1 MRIQFTFHRH
11 VLVFIRLYM
20 NRNSQRCPIHRLGM
34 GGIDVIL
41 LAAGRSSRLGQPKA
55 LVDVDGQPLIQ
66 RLMNRLHQLN
76 AEVTVVTNTDL
87 LADIMLLCP
96 SAHVVLNPDPEKGRT
111 GSVQCGLASILERNG
126 RLPKNVLLVPVDRPG
141 WSVEL
146 VNNLLESETSA
157 CPVWNDRG
165 GHPLLMVGDDVKAVY
180 LAEGDAPLSSLV
192 QRKPLPVNFPW
203 LHLNIDTEADL
214 VDLLTASKEDWF

>member
-1 MRIQFTFHRH
+1 MRIQFTFQRH
-11 VLVFIRLYM
+11 IRFSIPPYM
-20 NRNSQRCPIHRLGM
+20 NRNSQHRSIHGCSM

-66 RLMNRLHQLN
+66 RLISRLHQLHP
-76 AEVTVVTNTDL
+76 EVTVVTNTDL

-96 SAHVVLNPDPEKGRT
+96 SAHVVLNTDPEKGRT
-111 GSVQCGLASILERNG
+111 GSIQCGLASILERNG
-126 RLPKNVLLVPVDRPG
+126 RLPKKVLLVPVDRPG

-146 VNNLLESETSA
+146 VNNLLESETTT
-157 CPVWNDRG
+157 CPVWNNRG

-192 QRKPLPVNFPW
+192 QRKPMPVHFPW

>member
-1 MRIQFTFHRH
+1 
-11 VLVFIRLYM
+11 
-20 NRNSQRCPIHRLGM
+20 M
-34 GGIDVIL
+34 GVIDVIL

-66 RLMNRLHQLN
+66 RLMNRLNQLHT
-76 AEVTVVTNTDL
+76 EVTVVTNTDL

-126 RLPKNVLLVPVDRPG
+126 RLPKKVLLVPVDRPG
-141 WSVEL
+141 WSVKL
-146 VNNLLESETSA
+146 VSSILESETSI
-157 CPVWNDRG
+157 CPVWNNRG
-165 GHPLLMVGDDVKAVY
+165 GHPLLMVGDDVTTVY

-192 QRKPLPVNFPW
+192 QRTPLPVDFPW
-203 LHLNIDTEADL
+203 LHLNIDTEDNLDDL
-214 VDLLTASKEDWF
+214 IRASKEDWF

>member
-1 MRIQFTFHRH
+1 
-11 VLVFIRLYM
+11 M
-20 NRNSQRCPIHRLGM
+20 NRNSQRCPIHRSGR

-87 LADIMLLCP
+87 LADFMLLCP

-111 GSVQCGLASILERNG
+111 GSIQCGLASILERNG
-126 RLPKNVLLVPVDRPG
+126 RLPKKLLLVPVDRPG

-165 GHPLLMVGDDVKAVY
+165 GHPLLMVGDDVNAVF
-180 LAEGDAPLSSLV
+180 LADRDAPLSSLV
-192 QRKPLPVNFPW
+192 QRNPLPVDFPW

-214 VDLLTASKEDWF
+214 VDLRTASKEDWF

>member
-1 MRIQFTFHRH
+1 
-11 VLVFIRLYM
+11 
-20 NRNSQRCPIHRLGM
+20 M
-34 GGIDVIL
+34 GVIDVIL

-55 LVDVDGQPLIQ
+55 LVDADGQPLIQ
-66 RLMNRLHQLN
+66 RLMSRLHQLQ

-111 GSVQCGLASILERNG
+111 GSLQCGLASILERNG
-126 RLPKNVLLVPVDRPG
+126 RLPKKVLLVPVDRPG
-141 WSVEL
+141 WSVDL
-146 VNNLLESETSA
+146 VNNLLKSETSA

-180 LAEGDAPLSSLV
+180 MAEVDAPLSSLI
-192 QRKPLPVNFPW
+192 QRKPLPVDFPW

-214 VDLLTASKEDWF
+214 VDLVAASKEDWF

>member
-1 MRIQFTFHRH
+1 M
-11 VLVFIRLYM
+11 
-20 NRNSQRCPIHRLGM
+20 
-34 GGIDVIL
+34 IL

-66 RLMNRLHQLN
+66 RLMSRLHQLR

-111 GSVQCGLASILERNG
+111 GSVQCGLASILERGG
-126 RLPKNVLLVPVDRPG
+126 RLPKRVLLVPVDRPG

-146 VNNLLESETSA
+146 VTNLLKFETSA

-165 GHPLLMVGDDVKAVY
+165 GHPLLMAGDDVNAVY
-180 LAEGDAPLSSLV
+180 LAERDATLSSLV
-192 QRKPLPVNFPW
+192 QRNPLPVDFPW

>member
-1 MRIQFTFHRH
+1 MRIQFTFQRH
-11 VLVFIRLYM
+11 IRFSIPPYM
-20 NRNSQRCPIHRLGM
+20 NRNSQHRSIHGCSM

-66 RLMNRLHQLN
+66 RLISRLHQLHP
-76 AEVTVVTNTDL
+76 EVTVVTNTDL

-96 SAHVVLNPDPEKGRT
+96 SAHVVLNTDPEKGRT
-111 GSVQCGLASILERNG
+111 GSIQCGLASILERNG
-126 RLPKNVLLVPVDRPG
+126 RLPKKVLLVPVDRPG

-146 VNNLLESETSA
+146 VNNLLESETTT
-157 CPVWNDRG
+157 CPVWNNRG

-192 QRKPLPVNFPW
+192 QRKPMPVDFPW